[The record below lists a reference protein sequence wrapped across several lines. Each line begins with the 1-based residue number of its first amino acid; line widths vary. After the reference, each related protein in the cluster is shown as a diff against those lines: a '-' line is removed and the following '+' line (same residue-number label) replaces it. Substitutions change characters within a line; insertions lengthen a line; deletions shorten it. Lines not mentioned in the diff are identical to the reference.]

1 MARLSVALAALL
13 PLLAVTSISSSVV
26 KSSERGAVEKVVT
39 LITEMKAQT
48 EKEATEDM
56 EAYDKYK
63 CWCETTEGE
72 KTAAIAAAQKHLAA
86 LAAFIE
92 EAAGK
97 EGELK
102 TEIVALGDDIAE
114 DQAALETAA
123 NLRASENKD
132 FSTEEADIKETL
144 GLLSQA
150 ITVLSKVQLMQKGS
164 KAEAQA
170 LIQVRALV
178 KGFKVAPKFH
188 NVMMKDLFDML
199 GAMPGDKQGGSN
211 KVGAFLGQAAHQA
224 PTGAAAGAKSYN
236 SRSGG
241 IVGILKQMSDENK
254 KDLGTA
260 QKEELQAEIDF
271 QKLRAAKES
280 EIKAGSEQKGQKE
293 TELSDL
299 LYKVA
304 KSKKDVEK
312 TQGALSADEA
322 FMLDMTEN
330 CRVED
335 EEYAKRSKVRTEEIK
350 ALGETL
356 DILTGDEARS
366 LFDKTVSF
374 VQVEAVSNSNTAQR
388 AAAQE
393 KASTRAMQRIVEV
406 AKKHKNW
413 QLASLAL
420 KVKLDAFTKVKQAM
434 DKMLAEL
441 KSQQKAEYEKNEACK
456 TAFDSTEDKIKVGQ
470 QEKSDLDNTHQD
482 LTNTLERLADQIK
495 ELEAEVAQNEVSLK
509 QAGEQRK
516 ADNQLY
522 QTTMSDQRA
531 TITVL
536 NMAADRLKKFYGFV
550 EVQAHSAAPPPPKP
564 AAYKKQ
570 NGGVMQLLNTIIS
583 DAEQVEIEIKMG
595 EQKSQ
600 EEYASFVA
608 ATTASIEA
616 DRQAVSEAN
625 EQAANAE
632 GSKSETQEAQL
643 ANEGELT
650 KLSELLAA
658 THTDCDFVMKYFDI
672 RQSSRSEEMNA
683 IEEAKSILSGADFA

>member
-1 MARLSVALAALL
+1 LLL
-13 PLLAVTSISSSVV
+13 PLLAAASISSQVV
-26 KSSERGAVEKVVT
+26 KASAANVESSPIDKVVT
-39 LITEMKAQT
+39 LIKEMKAQT
-48 EKEATEDM
+48 EKEAKEDM

-63 CWCETTEGE
+63 CWCDTTEGE
-72 KTAAIAAAQKHLAA
+72 KTAAINAAEKHIASLN
-86 LAAFIE
+86 AFIE

-102 TEIVALGDDIAE
+102 TEIVALGEDIAE
-114 DQAALETAA
+114 DQSALETAS

-132 FSTEEADIKETL
+132 FSTEESDIKETL
-144 GLLSQA
+144 DLLSQA
-150 ITVLSKVQLMQKGS
+150 ITVLSKVQLVQKGS

-170 LIQVRALV
+170 LLQVRALV
-178 KGFKVAPKFH
+178 HGFKVVPKFH
-188 NVMMKDLFDML
+188 NVMMKDLFDLL
-199 GAMPGDKQGGSN
+199 GALPGDKQPRSAHA
-211 KVGAFLGQAAHQA
+211 GAFLGQSHAA

-260 QKEELQAEIDF
+260 QKQELQAEIDF
-271 QKLRAAKES
+271 QKLRAAKEG
-280 EIKAGSEQKGQKE
+280 EIKAGSEQKDQKE

-322 FMLDMTEN
+322 FMLDMTKN

-335 EEYAKRSKVRTEEIK
+335 ESYANRVKARTVEIT

-366 LFDKTVSF
+366 LFDKTISLL
-374 VQVEAVSNSNTAQR
+374 QVKTVSNANAAQQ

-393 KASTRAMQRIVEV
+393 KASTRAMQRIVLV

-420 KVKLDAFTKVKQAM
+420 KVKLDAFVKVKAAM
-434 DKMLAEL
+434 DKMLGEL
-441 KSQQKAEYEKNEACK
+441 KAQQKAEYEKNEACK
-456 TAFDSTEDKIKVGQ
+456 TAFDQTEDKIKVGE
-470 QEKSDLDNTHQD
+470 QEKADLDNTHQD

-495 ELEAEVAQNEVSLK
+495 ELQAEVAENEVSLK
-509 QAGEQRK
+509 EAGEQRK

-531 TITVL
+531 TIRVL
-536 NMAADRLKKFYGFV
+536 SMAADRLKKVYGFV
-550 EVQAHSAAPPPPKP
+550 EVQKHSAGPPPPKP
-564 AAYKKQ
+564 AAFKKQ
-570 NGGVMQLLNTIIS
+570 NGGVMQLLASIIS
-583 DAEQVEIEIKMG
+583 DAESVEIEIKMG

-616 DRQAVSEAN
+616 DRQAISEAS
-625 EQAANAE
+625 EQAASAE

-643 ANEGELT
+643 ANDGELA
-650 KLSELLAA
+650 KLDELLAA
-658 THTDCDFVMKYFDI
+658 THTDCDFVLKYFDI
-672 RQSSRSEEMNA
+672 RQSSRSEEMAA
-683 IEEAKSILSGADFA
+683 IEEAKSILSGADFS